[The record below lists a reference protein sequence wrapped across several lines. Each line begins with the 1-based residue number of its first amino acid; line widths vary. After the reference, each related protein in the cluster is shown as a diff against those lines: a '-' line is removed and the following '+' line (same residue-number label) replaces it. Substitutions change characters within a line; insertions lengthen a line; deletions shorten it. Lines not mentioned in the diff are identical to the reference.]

1 MDFLR
6 QVGYNVLFFVI
17 FLFAWPYFTW
27 RMLKRGHLWSDFG
40 PRLGIYTKAQR
51 ERLRGGV
58 DLWIHA
64 VSVGEVMLASVLLRQ
79 MRELRPELKIT
90 LTTTTQTGYRMAKKL
105 EDDRTIVLYN
115 PTDFLWGVISAFE
128 TIRPKVLILI
138 ESEIWAN
145 YIWCAKRRGVP
156 VCLVNTRLSPRTEAR
171 YRKLRWFCRPV
182 LREIDLVFAQHP
194 SDIEKLVA
202 AGFAPEAVFPVG
214 SLKYEVADL
223 PEMDNG
229 TPVSS
234 WWDRLGWQGNLVLL
248 GGSTHNG
255 EEEVLARIYR
265 DLLAEHPGLR
275 LVLAPRHAE
284 RGAQVKEICTRLGL
298 PAVLRTELET
308 PVEALRGIPPP
319 QVLIL
324 NTTGELRAVYRKAD
338 IVFIGKSL
346 RSKGGQNFIEAARVG
361 VPVLVGPNMQN
372 FSNLT
377 VEFLSR
383 GGMIQ
388 VLDEFELA
396 QRLRELVADTRKRTE
411 LGQRAHAIFASNL
424 GAGKT
429 SAKIIAGCLEAVST
443 T

>member
-1 MDFLR
+1 MDFFR
-6 QVGYNVLFFVI
+6 QVGYNVLFFTV
-17 FLFAWPYFTW
+17 FLVTWPYFTW

-40 PRLGIYTKAQR
+40 PRLGLYSKEQR
-51 ERLRGGV
+51 RRLAGGV

-79 MRELRPELKIT
+79 MRELRPELKVT

-105 EDDRTIVLYN
+105 EDERTIVLYN

-128 TIRPKVLILI
+128 TIRPKVLVLI

-194 SDIEKLVA
+194 SDVEKLVG
-202 AGFAPEAVFPVG
+202 AGFAPEAIFPVG

-223 PEMDNG
+223 PEMNG

-234 WWDRLGWQGNLVLL
+234 WWSDLGWDKPENLVFL

-255 EEEVLARIYR
+255 EEEIAARIYR

-284 RGAQVKEICTRLGL
+284 RGGQVREICNRLGL
-298 PAVLRTELET
+298 SAVLRTELSG
-308 PVEALRGIPPP
+308 PLRGGQTP
-319 QVLIL
+319 QVLVL
-324 NTTGELRAVYRKAD
+324 NTTGELRAVYGKAD

-377 VEFLSR
+377 IEFLSR

-396 QRLRELVADTRKRTE
+396 QRLRELVADTAKRTE

-424 GAGKT
+424 GAGKA
-429 SAKIIAGCLEAVST
+429 SAKIISGCLESVGSAG
-443 T
+443 